1 MKTQRLNVLT
11 ASLILAIILPSSQAS
26 EQAIELGSHVHGL
39 AELNIATEGKTLE
52 IQLIS
57 PAMNLLGFEHKAS
70 SKEERAAVEHGE
82 SQLHNHEALF
92 LLSNE
97 QCVHTMT
104 TVDVS
109 DLIERTESSASDQ
122 DEHDGHDE
130 SEHDRHDESE
140 HDGHDES
147 EHDGH
152 DEDESESEHHH
163 ENHAEADKHSDVT
176 ATYQYRCENTTS
188 LSSITVNVFDSFSG
202 IHKLDVMWI
211 STSHQGGVT
220 LTSKNRTIK
229 LK

>member
-26 EQAIELGSHVHGL
+26 EQAIALGSHVHGL
-39 AELNIATEGKTLE
+39 AELNIAMEGKTLE

-130 SEHDRHDESE
+130 SEHD
-140 HDGHDES
+140 GHDED

-152 DEDESESEHHH
+152 DEDESEHHH

-202 IHKLDVMWI
+202 IHNLDVMWI

>member
-26 EQAIELGSHVHGL
+26 EQAIALGSHVHGL
-39 AELNIATEGKTLE
+39 AELNIAMEGKTLE

-130 SEHDRHDESE
+130 SEHD
-140 HDGHDES
+140 
-147 EHDGH
+147 GH
-152 DEDESESEHHH
+152 DEDESEHHH

-202 IHKLDVMWI
+202 IHNLDVMWI

>member
-26 EQAIELGSHVHGL
+26 EQAIALGSHVHGL
-39 AELNIATEGKTLE
+39 AELNIAMEGKTLE

-130 SEHDRHDESE
+130 SEHD
-140 HDGHDES
+140 
-147 EHDGH
+147 GH
-152 DEDESESEHHH
+152 DEDESEHHH
-163 ENHAEADKHSDVT
+163 KNHAEADKHSDVT

-202 IHKLDVMWI
+202 IHNLDVMWI

>member
-130 SEHDRHDESE
+130 
-140 HDGHDES
+140 
-147 EHDGH
+147 
-152 DEDESESEHHH
+152 DESESEHHH

>member
-11 ASLILAIILPSSQAS
+11 ASLIIAIILPSSQAS
-26 EQAIELGSHVHGL
+26 EQAIALGSHVHGL
-39 AELNIATEGKTLE
+39 AGLNIAMEGKTLE

-130 SEHDRHDESE
+130 SEHD
-140 HDGHDES
+140 
-147 EHDGH
+147 GH
-152 DEDESESEHHH
+152 DEDESEHHH
-163 ENHAEADKHSDVT
+163 KNHAEADKHSDVT

-202 IHKLDVMWI
+202 IHNLDVMWI
-211 STSHQGGVT
+211 STSNQGGVT

>member
-26 EQAIELGSHVHGL
+26 EQAIALGSHVHGL
-39 AELNIATEGKTLE
+39 AELNIAMEGKTLE

-109 DLIERTESSASDQ
+109 DLIERTESSTSDQ
-122 DEHDGHDE
+122 D
-130 SEHDRHDESE
+130 E

-152 DEDESESEHHH
+152 DEDEHDGHDEDESEHHH

-202 IHKLDVMWI
+202 IHNLDVMWI